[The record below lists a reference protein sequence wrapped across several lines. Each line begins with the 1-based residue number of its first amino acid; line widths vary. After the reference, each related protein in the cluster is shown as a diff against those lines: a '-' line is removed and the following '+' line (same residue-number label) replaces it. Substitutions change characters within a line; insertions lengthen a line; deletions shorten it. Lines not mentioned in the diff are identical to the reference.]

1 MALEKGTIFNPE
13 LVSDLVNKVRGKSSL
28 AALSRQTPIPFNGLK
43 ELVFSMDSDVSVV
56 AESGAKAHGGVTLTP
71 KTIIPIKVEYGAR
84 ISDEFM
90 YAAEEDQI
98 NILKAFN
105 DGFAIKV
112 ARGLD
117 LMALHGVNPKT
128 GSASTVIGNNH
139 FDYEVMQLVSYD
151 SSSPAPDANIESAVQ
166 LVQGSGASVSGA
178 IFSPIFSAAL
188 ANYKVN
194 GVKVYPELSWGAS
207 PEAVNGLRVQINETV
222 SAVSSQDRAIVGD
235 FENAF
240 RWGYAKEIPLEIIQY
255 GDPDNTGSDLKG
267 HNQIYLRA
275 EIYLGWGIL
284 DPASFERVVSPTS
297 VSVSS
302 ATADG
307 TSGSVTS
314 TKITI
319 VLSSDVVGLKAEHF
333 TLENGTGQ
341 AAPGSLSGSG
351 KNYVLS
357 LASVTTGG
365 TVTMKI
371 AAIGGYTFPT
381 AGTSVTVHKGA

>member
-222 SAVSSQDRAIVGD
+222 SAVSSADRAIVGD

-284 DPASFERVVSPTS
+284 DPASFARVVSPAS

-351 KNYVLS
+351 KN
-357 LASVTTGG
+357 
-365 TVTMKI
+365 
-371 AAIGGYTFPT
+371 
-381 AGTSVTVHKGA
+381 